1 MMARACALFFLF
13 AFGSH
18 IRGQDVIRWAEGAPF
33 AATEDANGQHY
44 KTIELKRRIYVRVS
58 FRHDRYSTLANV
70 AILNESKQP
79 FDVNPRQFT
88 CTCSN
93 EKPKTLK
100 YSWPHGAL
108 TGTNALVLRSTTL
121 SLAEDVKGVVS
132 FERRKRCDPAVI
144 RLPLAGSTFEFP
156 FP

>member
-1 MMARACALFFLF
+1 MMARALALFFLF
-13 AFGSH
+13 AFLSQ

-33 AATEDANGQHY
+33 AGTEDANGQHY

-58 FRHDRYSTLANV
+58 FRHDRYATLANV

-79 FDVNPRQFT
+79 FDVTPQQFT
-88 CTCSN
+88 CTCSDK
-93 EKPKTLK
+93 KPKTLK
-100 YSWPHGAL
+100 YAWPHGAPM
-108 TGTNALVLRSTTL
+108 GPNALVLRSTTL
-121 SLAEDVKGVVS
+121 ALAEDVKGVVS
-132 FERRKRCDPAVI
+132 FERRKKCNPAVI